1 MFFHSWGAKLGAVA
15 LGLVLWMHAITEQ
28 SFDREVM
35 VRLLVEDPE
44 LPPETK
50 PIVALLSPTVGDHVK
65 VRVVGTG
72 KNLLQMDTKD
82 YVLRVKTQGHVGG
95 NRTYLLSPG
104 QIEFVS
110 VEKQIQF
117 EEIIYPKEISV
128 YFDRLI
134 EKDVVVEVPADI
146 SSAIAHVIVGQPV
159 FTPKFVNVVG
169 PRSLLDKIDKVYS
182 DTLSLSGL
190 REDLNITLDLQTGM
204 PRYVT
209 VKPRALKFFADVQ
222 IIAENRVSNVP
233 VNVRGNLKTKLNIVP
248 KNVMVKI
255 RGGVD
260 VVSSVDPLS
269 DLSLYVDYSNDGKNR
284 MDVKSE
290 VRGSNFEILSIEPK
304 QIEIVR

>member
-1 MFFHSWGAKLGAVA
+1 MFFRSWGAKLGAVA

-35 VRLLVEDPE
+35 VRLLIEDPE

-50 PIVALLSPTVGDHVK
+50 PIVALLSPTVADHVK

-72 KNLLQMDTKD
+72 KNLLQMDTRD

-146 SSAIAHVIVGQPV
+146 SSAIAHVIVGQPDI
-159 FTPKFVNVVG
+159 TPKFVSVVG

-190 REDLNITLDLQTGM
+190 REDLNITLDLQTSM

-222 IIAENRVSNVP
+222 IIAENKVSNVP

-248 KNVMVKI
+248 KNVIVKI

-284 MDVKSE
+284 LDVKSE

>member
-1 MFFHSWGAKLGAVA
+1 MFFHSWGAKLGAVG

-44 LPPETK
+44 LPPESK
-50 PIVALLSPTVGDHVK
+50 PIVALLSPTVGNHVK

-72 KNLLQMDTKD
+72 KNLLQMDSDD

-95 NRTYLLSPG
+95 NRTYLLNPG
-104 QIEFVS
+104 QIEFIS

-117 EEIIYPKEISV
+117 EEVIYPKEISV

-134 EKDVVVEVPADI
+134 EKDVVVEVPAYI
-146 SSAIAHVIVGQPV
+146 SSAIAHVIVGRPEV
-159 FTPKFVNVVG
+159 TPKFVRVLG

-190 REDLNITLDLQTGM
+190 REDLNLTLDLQTGL

-209 VKPRALKFFADVQ
+209 VKPRAVKFFADVQ
-222 IIAENRVSNVP
+222 IIAENKVGEVP

-260 VVSSVDPLS
+260 VVSSFDPVS
-269 DLSLYVDYSNDGKNR
+269 DLSLYVDYRNEGNNLL
-284 MDVKSE
+284 DVKSE
-290 VRGSNFEILSIEPK
+290 VIGSDFEILSIEPK

>member
-1 MFFHSWGAKLGAVA
+1 MFFRSWGAKLGAVA

-35 VRLLVEDPE
+35 VRLLIEDPE

-72 KNLLQMDTKD
+72 KNLLQMDTRD

-146 SSAIAHVIVGQPV
+146 SSAIAHVIVGQPDI
-159 FTPKFVNVVG
+159 TPKFVSVVG

-190 REDLNITLDLQTGM
+190 REDLNITLDLQTSM

-222 IIAENRVSNVP
+222 IIAENKVSNVP

-248 KNVMVKI
+248 KNVIVKI

-284 MDVKSE
+284 LDVKSE